1 MEVNIAG
8 PSLEALFALVESL
21 GGWRHYMRDSSTA
34 PEMMRAAPSD
44 ALVRKHPRAALAN
57 AFYKAKMGE
66 PATARFEL
74 NRWDGL
80 LEDQLSQDGNLA
92 LERLLVDAH
101 VSVYEDKSFQT
112 SDAFALRR
120 ALNAIPDDDL
130 MAQAL
135 ACNHLCTV
143 ALHLGDF
150 DKAQDYAEQA
160 IRLFRQAGAEFGSLH
175 LHTHLGQIRMM
186 RGDLLGAEAQY
197 LDMEDRLEH
206 LPGNPEWLIAVG
218 RTLRAEVA
226 YEINE
231 LDRSEHMMKLAFGAV
246 EQKDAWFDIL
256 IAAYRVRTRL
266 AYAKGGLP
274 AALEALSHG
283 EKIAGKRDMPRL
295 HRLMQIER
303 VRALTLSN
311 ELDAARSV
319 MLEINLS
326 PERLTWEDSDD
337 WALRQGT
344 TFVAMARWMV
354 RARRASAALEFIGP
368 AEDFAIRG
376 GQLLSLAKLR
386 VISATA
392 HWKLG
397 ARTEATSSLLS
408 AIRLLGQQP
417 FRRFILDEG
426 PDIYPIV
433 QAALDGIHVVVPP
446 SRDQRHRLSE
456 FTHYWATKGRR
467 PAQSPDE
474 GGSTLRKRYLE
485 LLALGHS
492 NKEMAQV
499 MGVSLNTV
507 KYHLKQIFSELDA
520 ENRTRAV
527 QRARD
532 LGLLDS

>member
-1 MEVNIAG
+1 
-8 PSLEALFALVESL
+8 
-21 GGWRHYMRDSSTA
+21 MRDSSAA
-34 PEMMRAAPSD
+34 PEMMRAVPD
-44 ALVRKHPRAALAN
+44 TALVQRYPLAALAN

-66 PATARFEL
+66 PAVARFEL
-74 NRWDGL
+74 NRCDGL
-80 LEDQLSQDGNLA
+80 LSDRLSQNGDLA
-92 LERLLVDAH
+92 LERLLVDTH

-120 ALNAIPDDDL
+120 ALNDLPQDDL
-130 MAQAL
+130 MGQAL
-135 ACNHLCTV
+135 ACNHLCTM

-160 IRLFRQAGAEFGSLH
+160 IRLFRQSGAEFGSLH
-175 LHTHLGQIRMM
+175 LHTHLGQIRLM
-186 RGDLLGAEAQY
+186 RGDLLGAETQY
-197 LDMEDRLEH
+197 IDMEDRLER

-226 YEINE
+226 YEMNA
-231 LDRSEHMMKLAFGAV
+231 LDRSEGMMKLAFGAV
-246 EQKDAWFDIL
+246 EQNDAWFDIL

-266 AYAKGGLP
+266 AYARGGLP

-283 EKIAGKRDMPRL
+283 EKIARQRGMPRL
-295 HRLMQIER
+295 HRLIQIER

-311 ELDAARSV
+311 ELDAAGGV
-319 MLEINLS
+319 MSEIDLS
-326 PERLTWEDSDD
+326 PERLAWGDSDD
-337 WALRQGT
+337 WALRQGS

-354 RARRASAALEFIGP
+354 RARRARAALEFIGP

-386 VISATA
+386 VIAASA

-397 ARTEATSSLLS
+397 ARMEATSSLLS

-426 PDIYPIV
+426 PDMRPIV
-433 QAALDGIHVVVPP
+433 QAALDGIHVAVPP
-446 SRDQRHRLSE
+446 SRDQRQRLSE
-456 FTHYWATKGRR
+456 FTLFWATKGRK
-467 PAQSPDE
+467 PTLSSDE
-474 GGSTLRKRYLE
+474 DGVILRKRYLE

-499 MGVSLNTV
+499 MGVSVNTV
-507 KYHLKQIFSELDA
+507 KYHLKRIFSELDVQ
-520 ENRTRAV
+520 NRTRAV

-532 LGLLDS
+532 LGFLDG